1 MKRFPILLILSFLI
15 LTFGVATFAQ
25 PPSTD
30 VLLAPLAAV
39 SGDAVSVAAADVTR
53 ITDNDVYDNQPSF
66 TPDGAAVLFVAAD
79 ETGATDIFRYDLTTG
94 ETLQVTDTLESEFSP
109 QVTPDGEHITAVR
122 IEADGETQRLW
133 QFGLDGQDAQ
143 VLLEDV
149 ARVGYYAF
157 VNPDTL
163 ALVRVDEETNG
174 LPLSLHSSDLATGE
188 TVQVAED
195 VGVGVVK
202 VPGRDA
208 VSFVKRLEDGSSM
221 IQLYDAASSE
231 TSDLVA
237 TLPEVDAHAW
247 LSDGTLLAAQDG
259 TLYSWQEG
267 QEDWQPYLEFSAAG
281 VGGIGRLAVSP
292 DASQLAFVISK
303 ETE

>member
-1 MKRFPILLILSFLI
+1 MKRFLTVLILM
-15 LTFGVATFAQ
+15 FGAAAFAQ

-30 VLLAPLAAV
+30 VLLAPLPAMSEGV
-39 SGDAVSVAAADVTR
+39 VTVAAEEVTY

-79 ETGATDIFRYDLTTG
+79 EAGETDIFRYDLTTG
-94 ETLQVTDTLESEFSP
+94 ETVQVTDTPEGEFSP
-109 QVTPDGEHITAVR
+109 QVTPDGQYITAVR
-122 IEADGETQRLW
+122 IEADGATQRLW
-133 QFGLDGQDAQ
+133 QFGLDGQNAQ

-149 ARVGYYAF
+149 LRVGYYAF
-157 VNPDTL
+157 ASPDTL

-174 LPLSLHSSDLATGE
+174 LPLSLHISDLATGE

-208 VSFVKRLEDGSSM
+208 VSFVQRLEDGSSM
-221 IQLYDAASSE
+221 IQLYDAASGE
-231 TSDLVA
+231 ISDLTR

-247 LSDGTLLAAQDG
+247 LSDGTLLAAQDN

-267 QEDWQPYLEFSAAG
+267 QDAWQPYLDFGEA
-281 VGGIGRLAVSP
+281 GIGNMSRLVLSP
-292 DASQLAFVISK
+292 DASQLAFVIAK
-303 ETE
+303 

>member
-1 MKRFPILLILSFLI
+1 MKRFSTLSILTFLI
-15 LTFGVATFAQ
+15 LTFGAAFAQ

-30 VLLAPLAAV
+30 VLLVPLPAM
-39 SGDAVSVAAADVTR
+39 SEDAVSVAAEDVTR

-66 TPDGAAVLFVAAD
+66 TPDGAAVLFVTAD
-79 ETGATDIFRYDLTTG
+79 ETGETDIFRYDPATG
-94 ETLQVTDTLESEFSP
+94 ETTQVTDTPESEFSP
-109 QVTPDGEHITAVR
+109 QITPDGEHITAVR
-122 IEADGETQRLW
+122 IEADGATQRLW
-133 QFGLDGQDAQ
+133 QFDLDGQNAE
-143 VLLEDV
+143 VVLEDV
-149 ARVGYYAF
+149 ARIGYYAF
-157 VNPDTL
+157 ANPDTL

-174 LPLSLHSSDLATGE
+174 LPLSLDVANLTTGE
-188 TVQVAED
+188 TQQIAAD

-208 VSFVKRLEDGSSM
+208 VSFVKRVDGTSV
-221 IQLYDAASSE
+221 IQLYDATSGE
-231 TSDLVA
+231 TSDLTV

-247 LSDGTLLAAQDG
+247 LSDGTLLAAQDD

-267 QEDWQPYLEFSAAG
+267 QEDWQPYLEFTEAG
-281 VGGIGRLAVSP
+281 VSGVGRLAVSP

>member
-1 MKRFPILLILSFLI
+1 MKRFLTVLI
-15 LTFGVATFAQ
+15 LTFGVAAFAQ

-30 VLLAPLAAV
+30 VLLAPLPTMSEDV
-39 SGDAVSVAAADVTR
+39 VTVAAEDVTY

-79 ETGATDIFRYDLTTG
+79 EAGETDIFRYDLTTG
-94 ETLQVTDTLESEFSP
+94 ETVQVTDTPESEFSP
-109 QVTPDGEHITAVR
+109 QVTPDGQYITTVR
-122 IEADGETQRLW
+122 IEADGATQRLW
-133 QFGLDGQDAQ
+133 QFGLDGQNAQ

-149 ARVGYYAF
+149 PRVGYYAF
-157 VNPDTL
+157 ANPDTL

-174 LPLSLHSSDLATGE
+174 LPLSLHVSDLATGE

-208 VSFVKRLEDGSSM
+208 VSFVQRLEDGSSM
-221 IQLYDAASSE
+221 IQLYNAASGE
-231 TSDLVA
+231 ISDLTR

-247 LSDGTLLAAQDG
+247 LSDGALLAAQDS

-267 QEDWQPYLEFSAAG
+267 QDAWQPYLDFGEA
-281 VGGIGRLAVSP
+281 GIGNMSRLVLSP
-292 DASQLAFVISK
+292 DASQLAFVIAK
-303 ETE
+303 

>member
-1 MKRFPILLILSFLI
+1 MKQCSLLALSFLV
-15 LTFGVATFAQ
+15 LASGAAFAQ

-30 VLLAPLAAV
+30 VLLAPLPAV
-39 SGDAVSVAAADVTR
+39 SGEAVNVAAADVTYL
-53 ITDNDVYDNQPSF
+53 TDNDVYDNQPSF
-66 TPDGAAVLFVAAD
+66 TPDGTAVLFVAAD
-79 ETGATDIFRYDLTTG
+79 ETGATDIFRYDLATG
-94 ETLQVTDTLESEFSP
+94 ETTQVTDTPESEFSP

-143 VLLEDV
+143 VVLSDV
-149 ARVGYYAF
+149 THIGYYAF

-174 LPLSLHSSDLATGE
+174 LPLSLHISDLATGE
-188 TVQVAED
+188 TTLVSED
-195 VGVGVVK
+195 IGVGVVK

-208 VSFVKRLEDGSSM
+208 VSFVKRLDDGSSV
-221 IQLYDAASSE
+221 IQVYDMMSGE
-231 TSDLVA
+231 TSDLTA

-247 LSDGTLLAAQDG
+247 LDDGTLLAAQKG

-267 QEDWQPYLEFSAAG
+267 QDDWQPYLEFSDAG
-281 VGGIGRLAVSP
+281 VSGIGRLAVSP

-303 ETE
+303 ETQ